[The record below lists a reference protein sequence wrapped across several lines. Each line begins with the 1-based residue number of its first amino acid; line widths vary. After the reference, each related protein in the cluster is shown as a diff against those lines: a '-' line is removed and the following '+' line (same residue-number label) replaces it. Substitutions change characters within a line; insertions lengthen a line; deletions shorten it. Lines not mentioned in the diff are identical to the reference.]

1 MTFRHQSGGA
11 VNNSDI
17 QQLITTL
24 EQLQDNRV
32 CEPRGQSGQEGQV
45 AETIYHRADLAI
57 QFLRQ
62 LQDNQTEIERIRTF
76 ANKTPE
82 QIQAEIESELFDP
95 PVSNYDSNKF

>member
-32 CEPRGQSGQEGQV
+32 WQEGQV